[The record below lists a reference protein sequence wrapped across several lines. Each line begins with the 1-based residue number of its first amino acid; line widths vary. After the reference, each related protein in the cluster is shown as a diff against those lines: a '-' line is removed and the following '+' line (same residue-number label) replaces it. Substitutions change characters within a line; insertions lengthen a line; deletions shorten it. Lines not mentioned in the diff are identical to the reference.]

1 MMMMITMM
9 VMNTFTGQKA
19 DAAPQW
25 GVVTNFYEKVSKN
38 MIIMMMITLMMR
50 MIMMMMM
57 MIILMTFT
65 GHKTDAPLVAA
76 LQIFRQHLRC
86 NCTAAAVF
94 EG

>member
-9 VMNTFTGQKA
+9 VLMTFTGQKA

-57 MIILMTFT
+57 IILMTFT
-65 GHKTDAPLVAA
+65 
-76 LQIFRQHLRC
+76 LQIFRRHLCC

>member
-9 VMNTFTGQKA
+9 VMMTFTGQKA

-50 MIMMMMM
+50 MM

-76 LQIFRQHLRC
+76 LQSFRQHLRC